1 MNREEIYH
9 ELNEERYFLQRHEG
23 TARIM
28 MRTNFLLDQLLEIQ
42 REEAFEL
49 LLNKDEVAYGLGEL

>member
-1 MNREEIYH
+1 MNRDDIYR

-28 MRTNFLLDQLLEIQ
+28 MRTNFLLDALILIQ
-42 REEAFEL
+42 EQETQEE
-49 LLNKDEVAYGLGEL
+49 LNGIIEGNEGIKK

>member
-1 MNREEIYH
+1 MNRDEIYR

-23 TARIM
+23 TPRIM

-42 REEAFEL
+42 HQEALEILEEEANE
-49 LLNKDEVAYGLGEL
+49 G

>member
-1 MNREEIYH
+1 MNRDDIYR

-28 MRTNFLLDQLLEIQ
+28 MRTNFLLDQLLELQ
-42 REEAFEL
+42 KEESFEL
-49 LLNKDEVAYGLGEL
+49 

>member
-1 MNREEIYH
+1 MNRDEIYH

-28 MRTNFLLDQLLEIQ
+28 MRTNFLLDALILIQ
-42 REEAFEL
+42 EQETQEE
-49 LLNKDEVAYGLGEL
+49 LNGIIEGNEGIKK

>member
-1 MNREEIYH
+1 MNRDEIYH

-28 MRTNFLLDQLLEIQ
+28 MRTNFLPDQLLEIQ
-42 REEAFEL
+42 YAEAMEILEEEA
-49 LLNKDEVAYGLGEL
+49 NG

>member
-1 MNREEIYH
+1 MNRDEIYH

-42 REEAFEL
+42 KEEAFEL
-49 LLNKDEVAYGLGEL
+49 LLDEQEVGYGTL

>member
-1 MNREEIYH
+1 MNRDEIYH

-42 REEAFEL
+42 YAEAMEILEEEANEL
-49 LLNKDEVAYGLGEL
+49 